1 MEIIIL
7 VGLVACGMLWG
18 FMGWVIV
25 AWVVD
30 LLFSCLLGKEAIE
43 AIHKIWSK

>member
-25 AWVVD
+25 AW
-30 LLFSCLLGKEAIE
+30 LGREAIE
-43 AIHKIWSK
+43 AIHNIWSK